1 MTGEPPLSQALGMDR
16 PMMRKLVIPA
26 LVIGASLLGA
36 TALVVTAPQVEPNTP
51 EPVPPTVRVREA
63 RPKAVQLRV
72 HSQGTVTPRMESR
85 LIPEVS
91 GRVAWISPALVNG
104 GYFKRDETLLR
115 LEDADYRSAL
125 QRAEAALARA
135 EAEQEHAR
143 FEYQRMKSLE
153 ERQLAS
159 RSQMENAQRLQRV
172 SEAASKEAQANME
185 QARRNLERTR
195 IKAPF
200 DGLVR
205 DESVDLG
212 QLVGPGGPVAT
223 LYAAE
228 RMEVRLPLADRQL
241 AFLNL
246 PIGQLG
252 ALPPALQPE
261 VVLSAQYAGQA
272 LRWSGRI
279 VRAEAQIDTLSRMV
293 NIVAQVDEGERGPP
307 AVGLFV
313 SAEIQGLKVENIVVL
328 PRSAL
333 RGGNRVLLVDERN
346 RLRFRPV
353 SPLRLYRDEVL
364 IQSGLAP
371 GELVCVSPMQTP
383 IEGMPVNPILEAEA
397 AS

>member
-1 MTGEPPLSQALGMDR
+1 MTGKPSHTQALGMDR
-16 PMMRKLVIPA
+16 PIMRKLIIPA
-26 LVIGASLLGA
+26 LVIGAALLGA
-36 TALVVTAPQVEPNTP
+36 AALVMTAPQVEPNTP
-51 EPVPPTVRVREA
+51 EPVPLTVRVREA
-63 RPKAVQLRV
+63 QPEAVQLRV
-72 HSQGTVTPRMESR
+72 HSQGTVAPRMESR

-104 GYFKRDETLLR
+104 GYFKKGETLLR
-115 LEDADYRSAL
+115 LEDADSSSAL

-135 EAEQEHAR
+135 EAERQHAQFEH
-143 FEYQRMKSLE
+143 QRMQSLE
-153 ERQLAS
+153 ERQLVS
-159 RSQMENAQRLQRV
+159 RSQLENARRQHRV
-172 SEAASKEAQANME
+172 SEAALKEAQANLE

-200 DGLVR
+200 NGLVR

-223 LYAAE
+223 LYAAD

-252 ALPPALQPE
+252 ALPPTLQPE

-313 SAEIQGLKVENIVVL
+313 NAEIQGLKVENIVVL

-333 RGGNRVLLVDERN
+333 RGGNRVLVVDDRN
-346 RLRFRPV
+346 RLRFRSV

-364 IQSGLAP
+364 IQTGLAP
-371 GELVCVSPMQTP
+371 GERVCLSPMQTP
-383 IEGMPVNPILEAEA
+383 IEGMRVNPILEAA
-397 AS
+397 G